1 MGTWKILPMS
11 NQSALL
17 EPIPSEMRRI
27 RNIGIMAHI
36 DAGKTTTTERFLYY
50 TGRIHRIGEVDEGT
64 ATMDWM
70 DQERERGITITS
82 AATSFFWRDF
92 RMNLIDTPGHVDFT
106 AEVERALRVLDG
118 AICIFDGVAG
128 VEPQSET
135 VWHQA
140 DHYEVPRIAFINK
153 MDRVGADFENTLQ
166 MMRDRLHCEPLPIQ
180 IPLGIEDEFEGVV
193 DLLSMKV
200 YRWNR
205 ESKPIEENQESGYS
219 VEEIS
224 SAGDH
229 YEEKALLFRERL
241 LEILADHDEGVA
253 ARYLEGEVIDP
264 EQIRRVVRLGTL
276 SGMWVPVFCGS
287 ALRNIGIQPL
297 LDGIIHYLPS
307 PTDIPYVEGV
317 HPQSETQET
326 RKTLEKEPFS
336 ALIFKIS
343 ADPYVGKLAY
353 TRIYSGVLKG
363 GSTLYNVTRQ
373 KKERISRIFQMHAN
387 RRIEMKEVKA
397 GEICV
402 LVGLKNAMTGD
413 TLAEESQPILLEP
426 PTFPEPVLSI
436 AVEPR
441 TKADEVA
448 FVETLQKLSDEDPT
462 FQYKIDDETGQTLL
476 LGMGELHL
484 QVFVERMRREFS
496 VDTLVGEPHVA
507 YKETLQKKVRGEG
520 RFVKQTGGK
529 GHFGE
534 VVIEL
539 EPLLRGGG
547 FHFEDATS
555 GGVIPREFISAVEK
569 GITEALSTGGNNG
582 FPLID
587 IKATLVDGGFH
598 VEDSSDIAFKV
609 AASMALKNAVSSGG
623 TSLLEPVMQLDVSTP
638 GEYLGEVMGNLT
650 SRRAQVSGLSE
661 RKGVRVIAALVPLA
675 EMFGYATQLRSLSQ
689 GRAHYT
695 MEFNKY
701 ELVPEEIAG
710 ELLKKWRGF

>member
-1 MGTWKILPMS
+1 METWIISPMS

-17 EPIPSEMRRI
+17 DPIPSEMKRI
-27 RNIGIMAHI
+27 RNGIMAHI

-50 TGRIHRIGEVDEGT
+50 AGRIHRIGEVDEGT

-82 AATSFFWRDF
+82 AATTFFWRDF

-140 DHYEVPRIAFINK
+140 DHYKVPRIAFINK

-166 MMRDRLHCEPLPIQ
+166 MMRDRLHCEPLPVQ
-180 IPLGIEDEFEGVV
+180 IPLGSEDEFEGVV

-205 ESKPIEENQESGYS
+205 DSKPIEENQEPGYS

-224 SAGDH
+224 SAGGH
-229 YEEKALLFRERL
+229 YEEKALQFRERL
-241 LEILADHDEGVA
+241 LEILADHDEEVA
-253 ARYLEGEVIDP
+253 TGYLEGEVIDP
-264 EQIRRVVRLGTL
+264 EQIKRVVRQGTL

-287 ALRNIGIQPL
+287 SLRNIGIQPL

-307 PTDIPYVEGV
+307 PSDIPYVEGV

-326 RKTLEKEPFS
+326 RKTLENEPFS

-353 TRIYSGVLKG
+353 TRIYSGSLKR

-373 KKERISRIFQMHAN
+373 KRERITRIFQMHAN
-387 RRIEMKEVKA
+387 RRIEKREVKA

-413 TLAEESQPILLEP
+413 TLAEESHPILLEP
-426 PTFPEPVLSI
+426 PMFPEPVLSI

-462 FQYKIDDETGQTLL
+462 FQYKTDDETGQTLL

-484 QVFVERMRREFS
+484 QVFVERMRREFN

-529 GHFGE
+529 GLFGE

-555 GGVIPREFISAVEK
+555 GGVIPREFITAVGK

-582 FPLID
+582 FPLVD

-609 AASMALKNAVSSGG
+609 AASMALKDAVSKGG
-623 TSLLEPVMQLDVSTP
+623 TFLLEPVMRLDVSTP

-650 SRRAQVSGLSE
+650 GRRAQVSGLSE
-661 RKGVRVIAALVPLA
+661 RKGVHVILALAPLA

-695 MEFNKY
+695 MEFSKY

>member
-1 MGTWKILPMS
+1 
-11 NQSALL
+11 
-17 EPIPSEMRRI
+17 
-27 RNIGIMAHI
+27 
-36 DAGKTTTTERFLYY
+36 
-50 TGRIHRIGEVDEGT
+50 
-64 ATMDWM
+64 MDGM

-276 SGMWVPVFCGS
+276 GGMWVPVFCGS